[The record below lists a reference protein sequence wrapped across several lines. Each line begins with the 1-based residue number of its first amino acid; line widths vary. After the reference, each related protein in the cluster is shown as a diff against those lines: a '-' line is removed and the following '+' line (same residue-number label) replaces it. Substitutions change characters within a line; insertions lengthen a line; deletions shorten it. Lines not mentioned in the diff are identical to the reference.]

1 MGCRRREDEG
11 GQDAAEAGPKGDKEC
26 QCANTRKPMHRMR
39 SPRYP
44 VDAVQDTTADVW
56 EEENKEYRSDEIH
69 CGGGA
74 RSGPRGVR
82 EIYAAS
88 PDGFQL
94 GCDPA
99 IRIRLYIR
107 IETE

>member
-1 MGCRRREDEG
+1 MPQTPGLGRGTRRAVSGQNKQPLHRRRS
-11 GQDAAEAGPKGDKEC
+11 
-26 QCANTRKPMHRMR
+26 T
-39 SPRYP
+39 RYP
-44 VDAVQDTTADVW
+44 VDAVQDATANAS
-56 EEENKEYRSDEIH
+56 EEKSKEYRSGQIH

-74 RSGPRGVR
+74 RFGPQGVR
-82 EIYAAS
+82 EIYTAS

-99 IRIRLYIR
+99 IRMRFYTR